1 VIVNLSE
8 EASNAMLDVLAGMMD
23 GGSIKLFSDE
33 GKTLAVLKLS
43 DPSVRAAI
51 DRELVFNQIAEE
63 DAALAQG
70 TASSARVDAA
80 DGTEVFSCDVGD
92 QNSDAV
98 IKLNTTKIY
107 RDSPVR
113 LASFRLGMP

>member
-1 VIVNLSE
+1 
-8 EASNAMLDVLAGMMD
+8 
-23 GGSIKLFSDE
+23 
-33 GKTLAVLKLS
+33 
-43 DPSVRAAI
+43 
-51 DRELVFNQIAEE
+51 
-63 DAALAQG
+63 
-70 TASSARVDAA
+70 
-80 DGTEVFSCDVGD
+80 VFSCDVGD